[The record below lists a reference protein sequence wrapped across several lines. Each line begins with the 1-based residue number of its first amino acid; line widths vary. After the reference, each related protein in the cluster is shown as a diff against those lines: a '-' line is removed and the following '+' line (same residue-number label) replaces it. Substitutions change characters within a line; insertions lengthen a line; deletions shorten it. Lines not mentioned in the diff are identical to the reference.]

1 MPLTWIMHQGSTI
14 SLCRDRVTISLLTM
28 ENESLISSP
37 LEAVRIVEFRN
48 LVIGRF
54 LFIMGLRMM
63 STLVGWWIYNL
74 TNAPFA
80 IGIVGLSEFIP
91 AVSFALYA
99 GHVIDLSEKRNMLL
113 LGVSLYG
120 LAAMLLLILSS
131 RIGSH
136 HFQPHAIALLIYL
149 IIFGTGVVRSFTGPI
164 FNVVLAQVVPKRL
177 LQNATTW
184 NQGAFLSASVTG
196 HALGGFLI
204 AGLGNTGTL
213 TVVFILV
220 FSAFAVLFTLKPKP
234 SLNERGEKKTW
245 DSVKEG
251 LAFVFRTR
259 ELLGAISLD
268 LFAVLFGGAVAM
280 VPVYARDILKVGAQG
295 FGFLN
300 GASDMGSICIVAIL
314 TLFPLRRKQGKK
326 LMLAVAGFGI
336 CIIIFG
342 ISRLFW
348 LSFGVL
354 LLSGI
359 LDGISVVTRGTI
371 MQLKTPDHMRGRVMS
386 VNSMFINSSNE
397 LGQFESGVMA
407 KLMGVV
413 PSVVFGGCMTL
424 LVVITTWFRAP
435 SLRKMEY

>member
-1 MPLTWIMHQGSTI
+1 
-14 SLCRDRVTISLLTM
+14 M
-28 ENESLISSP
+28 ENDSLPSSP
-37 LEAVRIVEFRN
+37 LEAIRITEFRN

-74 TNAPFA
+74 TNAPIA

-120 LAAMLLLILSS
+120 IAALLLLTLSS
-131 RIGSH
+131 
-136 HFQPHAIALLIYL
+136 HFGTQYFHPHAIALLIYL
-149 IIFGTGVVRSFTGPI
+149 IIFCTGVVRSFTGPV
-164 FNVVLAQVVPKRL
+164 FNVVLAQVVPKKS

-184 NQGAFLSASVTG
+184 NQGAYLSASVSG

-213 TVVFILV
+213 AVVAVLV
-220 FSAFAVLFTLKPKP
+220 FSAFAVLITLKPKP
-234 SLNERGEKKTW
+234 PLNERGEKKTW

-251 LAFVFRTR
+251 LVFVFRTK

-280 VPVYARDILKVGAQG
+280 VPVYARDILKVGVRG

-300 GASDMGSICIVAIL
+300 GASDMGSICVVILL
-314 TLFPLRRKQGKK
+314 TLFPLKRKQGKT
-326 LMLAVAGFGI
+326 LLLAVAGFGI

-342 ISRLFW
+342 ISRIFW

-354 LLSGI
+354 MISGI

-371 MQLKTPDHMRGRVMS
+371 MQLKTPDNMRGRVMS

-397 LGQFESGVMA
+397 LGQFESGIMA
-407 KLMGVV
+407 RLLGVI

-424 LVVITTWFRAP
+424 LVVVSTWFKAP

>member
-1 MPLTWIMHQGSTI
+1 
-14 SLCRDRVTISLLTM
+14 M
-28 ENESLISSP
+28 ENESPSSSP
-37 LEAVRIVEFRN
+37 LEAVRIFEFRN

-74 TNAPFA
+74 TNAPIA
-80 IGIVGLSEFIP
+80 IGIVGLSEFVP

-99 GHVIDLSEKRNMLL
+99 GHVIDLSEKRKMLL
-113 LGVSLYG
+113 LGVFLYG
-120 LAAMLLLILSS
+120 LAALLLLVLSTSFGS
-131 RIGSH
+131 RNFH
-136 HFQPHAIALLIYL
+136 PHSIALLIYL
-149 IIFGTGVVRSFTGPI
+149 IIFCTGVVRSFSGPV
-164 FNVVLAQVVPKRL
+164 FNVVLAQVVPKKL

-184 NQGAFLSASVTG
+184 NQGAYLSASVTG

-204 AGLGNTGTL
+204 AALGNAGTL
-213 TVVFILV
+213 TVVSILV
-220 FSAFAVLFTLKPKP
+220 FSAFTVLLTLKPKP
-234 SLNERGEKKTW
+234 PLNERGEKKTW

-251 LAFVFRTR
+251 LVFVFRTK

-280 VPVYARDILKVGAQG
+280 VPVYARDILKVGARG

-300 GASDMGSICIVAIL
+300 GASDMGSICVVILL
-314 TLFPLRRKQGKK
+314 TLFPLKRTQGKK

-336 CIIIFG
+336 CIIVFG
-342 ISRLFW
+342 LSRLFW

-354 LLSGI
+354 LISGI

-371 MQLKTPDHMRGRVMS
+371 MQLKTPDNMRGRVMS

-397 LGQFESGVMA
+397 LGQFESGIMA
-407 KLMGVV
+407 RLLGVV
-413 PSVVFGGCMTL
+413 PSVIFGGCMTL
-424 LVVITTWFRAP
+424 IVVVTTWFKAP
-435 SLRKMEY
+435 SLRKMQY

>member
-1 MPLTWIMHQGSTI
+1 MADEPQRPDPFS
-14 SLCRDRVTISLLTM
+14 
-28 ENESLISSP
+28 
-37 LEAVRIVEFRN
+37 AVRIHEFRN
-48 LVIGRF
+48 LVAGRF

-63 STLVGWWIYNL
+63 STLVGWWVYNL
-74 TNAPFA
+74 TNAPIA
-80 IGIVGLSEFIP
+80 IGLVGLSEFMP

-99 GHVIDLSEKRNMLL
+99 GHVIDLSEKRKLL
-113 LGVSLYG
+113 IRGVSLYFTAV
-120 LAAMLLLILSS
+120 L
-131 RIGSH
+131 
-136 HFQPHAIALLIYL
+136 ALLFLSASFTSAHISNHQIAICIYAVIFCTG
-149 IIFGTGVVRSFTGPI
+149 IIRSFTGPV
-164 FNVVLAQVVPKRL
+164 FNVVLAQIVPRTA

-184 NQGAFLSASVTG
+184 NQGAWLSASVSG
-196 HALGGFLI
+196 HAIGGFLI

-213 TVVFILV
+213 IVIASLV
-220 FSAFAVLFTLKPKP
+220 FSACMILLRLKPKP
-234 SLNERGEKKTW
+234 ALNERGEKKTW

-251 LAFVFRTR
+251 LSFVFKTK

-280 VPVYARDILKVGAQG
+280 VPVYARDILKVGPQG

-300 GASDMGSICIVAIL
+300 GASDIGSIIVIITL
-314 TLFPLRRKQGKK
+314 TFFPVRKQQGRK
-326 LMLAVAGFGI
+326 LFFAVAGFGA

-342 ISRLFW
+342 LSKIFFISFAALM
-348 LSFGVL
+348 
-354 LLSGI
+354 LSGI

-371 MQLKTPDHMRGRVMS
+371 MQLKTPDNMRGRVMS

-397 LGQFESGVMA
+397 LGQFESGVAA

-424 LVVITTWFRAP
+424 LVVAFTWFRAP